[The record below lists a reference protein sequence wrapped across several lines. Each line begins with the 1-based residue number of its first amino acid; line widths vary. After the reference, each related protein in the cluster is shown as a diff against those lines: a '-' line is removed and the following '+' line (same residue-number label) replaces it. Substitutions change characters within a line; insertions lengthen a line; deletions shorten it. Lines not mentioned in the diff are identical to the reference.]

1 MNAALQFPVKPLHE
15 YGVRMSERKKR
26 RYLSAE
32 QKWQVYQ
39 ECQQPNAKIGEILRR
54 HGLYSSDLV
63 RIRRTVEAGALEAL
77 ANSIPGRKQIR
88 TVPKDEYIRLQAEL
102 DEKQK
107 ALAEMSVLFT
117 SLKIKSGLPKD
128 GILPALITV
137 LFRPRF

>member
-1 MNAALQFPVKPLHE
+1 
-15 YGVRMSERKKR
+15 MSERKKR
-26 RYLSAE
+26 RHLNAE

-39 ECQQPNAKIGEILRR
+39 ECQNPKAKIGEILRR

-77 ANSIPGRKQIR
+77 ANSIPGRKRIN
-88 TVPKDEYIRLQAEL
+88 TVSKDEYTRLQAEL

-117 SLKIKSGLPKD
+117 SLKKKVNLE
-128 GILPALITV
+128 
-137 LFRPRF
+137 